1 VWEGQAVPPTDC
13 EEEGT
18 TVRRT
23 SPEPPPGA
31 LFDACGP
38 RDRRTLTGY
47 GSIVPVP
54 AGHVLCHRNAVA
66 REALVILAG
75 EVVAVDDV
83 SVERLGVGD
92 HIGTHEV
99 AERRTHARTV
109 VAATDLRLEVFS
121 AAEFLALLHDVPAVA
136 ARLRQQAVLEP
147 DRGAQ
152 ATARRA
158 AAKASMSA

>member
-1 VWEGQAVPPTDC
+1 M
-13 EEEGT
+13 
-18 TVRRT
+18 RRP
-23 SPEPPPGA
+23 SPAPPPGD

-38 RDRRTLTGY
+38 RDRRTLTRFGA
-47 GSIVPVP
+47 IVPVP
-54 AGHVLCHRNAVA
+54 AGRVLCHRNAVA
-66 REALVILAG
+66 REAVVILAG
-75 EVVAVDDV
+75 EVVAFDDA

-99 AERRTHARTV
+99 FERRTHARTV

-121 AAEFLALLHDVPAVA
+121 ADEFLALLRDVPAVA

-147 DRGAQ
+147 GRDAQ
-152 ATARRA
+152 AAARRA